1 MAAPVAEEDSFA
13 VGYSDPPLAKN
24 YLGSPNSEE
33 DYSIF
38 DQVTKTSN
46 TRINDPYVPSSS
58 KRRKSKPIRF
68 EVSPTEL
75 QTERPPPKIKIVVNN
90 TSIPSLSLKKRKSPT
105 KSSKSPTPSTPA
117 MILAEEF
124 QSSLGTEFPSCVKLM
139 IRTNVTYGFWM
150 GLPLPFC
157 RSFLPKQ
164 DCIMILEDEIGEKW
178 EVKYIANKNGL
189 SAGWKIF
196 VVAHD
201 LIEGDVLVFHLIE
214 TYKLKIYIIK
224 ASEPNEVDGAIGLLN
239 LEPQENETEFPPDTP
254 PPKSKKHKHVDVLD
268 PLPINMVKKNKKKS
282 TLVKPIEVLEHS
294 GTNSEE
300 IGSEVLEPFTSIE
313 DLKSFDHFHIKV
325 NGQCIDSELPEEVK
339 LGYYKLCIHK
349 KQILHDC
356 IRENIYDKL
365 VVGMIGETVTIAK
378 EIKNCKLTISKEE
391 LEAWDNSLKSF
402 EILGMKVGFLR
413 EKIRTLVGLVFES
426 EFGVDVKRYVE
437 AKKEEKGIQDEII
450 RVKGKLL
457 ELKIKARDFEGVLG
471 GLKDKAEKYMMEF
484 RDEVDVPW

>member
-24 YLGSPNSEE
+24 YL
-33 DYSIF
+33 
-38 DQVTKTSN
+38 
-46 TRINDPYVPSSS
+46 S
-58 KRRKSKPIRF
+58 KRKKSKPIRF
-68 EVSPTEL
+68 EVLPTEVE
-75 QTERPPPKIKIVVNN
+75 TERHPPKIKIVVNN

-105 KSSKSPTPSTPA
+105 KRSKSPTPSTPA

-124 QSSLGTEFPSCVKLM
+124 QSSLGTEFPSCMKLM
-139 IRTNVTYGFWM
+139 IRTTVTYGFWM

-164 DCIMILEDEIGEKW
+164 DCMMVLEDEIGEKW

-239 LEPQENETEFPPDTP
+239 LEPQKNETEIPPDTP
-254 PPKSKKHKHVDVLD
+254 PPKTKKHKHVEVLD
-268 PLPINMVKKNKKKS
+268 PLPINMVKKKQKKS

-300 IGSEVLEPFTSIE
+300 IGSEVLEPFTSAPIQ
-313 DLKSFDHFHIKV
+313 DLKSLDHFRIKV

-413 EKIRTLVGLVFES
+413 EKIRTLVGLLFES

-437 AKKEEKGIQDEII
+437 AKKEEKGIQDEIM

-457 ELKIKARDFEGVLG
+457 ELKIKARNFEGELA